1 MDVASVA
8 QMLFKMVQDNP
19 ELLQKLTEHPYS
31 TTADACGI
39 QGRISQQDMSQVV
52 TLLASLLGGGTAM
65 SASNATAPTM
75 DGTDA
80 LVSMASQLLGSNGNS
95 VHTLA
100 KALLGGMASGA
111 GQGGAGIDLSD
122 GIGLDDVIGIASKL
136 L

>member
-8 QMLFKMVQDNP
+8 QQLFKMVQDNP

-31 TTADACGI
+31 TTASACGI
-39 QGRISQQDMSQVV
+39 DGRISQQDMSQVV
-52 TLLASLLGGGTAM
+52 TLLASMLGGASGAKAGKGA
-65 SASNATAPTM
+65 SALSA

-100 KALLGGMASGA
+100 KALLGGMASGS
-111 GQGGAGIDLSD
+111 GSGIDLSD
-122 GIGLDDVIGIASKL
+122 GIGLDDVLGIASKL